1 MFPRHE
7 AGQLTSIFA
16 PVNPFNETQIRE
28 RCMKMVLI
36 FVLLQYTFVN
46 TVVIDSFPVVRLTDY
61 CANAT
66 TSMCASDRNHEYVP
80 YYDTTSV
87 DIDHVTFAACTRS
100 AESQADDLWCGI
112 DDPTGVCPF
121 PDGSPCRG
129 GRPFGSSAPER
140 FFFLA

>member
-1 MFPRHE
+1 MLRLSFLHNFCHLPEMLLSLHS
-7 AGQLTSIFA
+7 LK
-16 PVNPFNETQIRE
+16 TQG
-28 RCMKMVLI
+28 L
-36 FVLLQYTFVN
+36 N

-87 DIDHVTFAACTRS
+87 DIDHVAFAACTRS

-121 PDGSPCRG
+121 PDGSPCTG
-129 GRPFGSSAPER
+129 GRPFDSSTPER
-140 FFFLA
+140 FYFLA